1 MMNNKSEMMAYIMLI
16 LATSFWAGNFIVGK
30 VATLFEIPP
39 ITLNFYRWFVAWII
53 LAPFT
58 MREVLKSR
66 LIIKENLLS
75 IIIMSFTSISVF
87 NSVVYY
93 GLNYTQVLNG
103 VLMISTIPILIIII
117 TSIFKT
123 EKVNI
128 YQIAGVSVSLL
139 GVIVIITK
147 MEFQR
152 LIHLQLNKGDLWILV
167 AMLSWATYS
176 IIIKEKKINLRPFVL
191 LQTLITF
198 GVILLAPI
206 YFLEVVSG
214 KYLPLNLP
222 VFLTIGYVVL
232 FAGIG
237 AYIFWNGA
245 VMIIGANRA
254 GVFLH
259 LMPVFSSIMAITLLG
274 ESFSKFHFFGA
285 VFIVLGIFLSSKK
298 VLK

>member
-1 MMNNKSEMMAYIMLI
+1 MINNKSEMMAYIMLI

-58 MREVLKSR
+58 MRDVFKNR
-66 LIIKENLLS
+66 FIIKENLFS

-128 YQIAGVSVSLL
+128 YQIVGVSVSLF
-139 GVIVIITK
+139 GVIIIITK

-152 LIHLQLNKGDLWILV
+152 LIHMQLNKGDLWILV
-167 AMLSWATYS
+167 AMLSWAIYS

-206 YFLEVVSG
+206 YFLEVASG
-214 KYLPLNLP
+214 RNLPLNLP

-259 LMPVFSSIMAITLLG
+259 LMPVFSSIMAIHCLENLFP
-274 ESFSKFHFFGA
+274 SF
-285 VFIVLGIFLSSKK
+285 IFLEQYLLYLVSSYLPKK
-298 VLK
+298 C